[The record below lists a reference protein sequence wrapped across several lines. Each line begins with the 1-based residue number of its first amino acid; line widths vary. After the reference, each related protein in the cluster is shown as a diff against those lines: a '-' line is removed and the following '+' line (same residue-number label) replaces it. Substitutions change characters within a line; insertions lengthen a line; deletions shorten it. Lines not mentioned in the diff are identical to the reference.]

1 MNQGWI
7 NLIAFGAQRIRQ
19 RVFDP
24 LQPNFTLLHS
34 LAGVIA
40 QEIIQSTDPF
50 WLTAVSV
57 RGFGRLDIPHQR
69 ILEERW
75 RARVTAWPMPDRH
88 EIPRADLPRG
98 EPAQG
103 RQFSALAERVIQQ
116 ERQRVQ
122 NAHFR

>member
-7 NLIAFGAQRIRQ
+7 NLIAFGAQRIHQ

-57 RGFGRLDIPHQR
+57 RGFGRLDIPHPR

-75 RARVTAWPMPDRH
+75 RARVTAWPMPDRY
-88 EIPRADLPRG
+88 EIPRADLPRR
-98 EPAQG
+98 ESAQG
-103 RQFSALAERVIQQ
+103 RQFSILAERVIQQ
-116 ERQRVQ
+116 E
-122 NAHFR
+122 